1 MYKSSPNRRRLWIK
15 RYCRS
20 LMD

>member
-1 MYKSSPNRRRLWIK
+1 MYKLSPNRRRLWIK